1 MWLKMTNDKKKGHEW
16 ESQWKRLCQ
25 SKQESER
32 KRKKHPQMI
41 THDLLSIIRKEIHLI
56 NEESHSKQSSIIKL
70 VEISNK
76 KNKKYNWLFSYD
88 HNDSGTERQ
97 QIQVV
102 FVLHIEC
109 VLFTFRIELLLLLL
123 LLYERR

>member
-1 MWLKMTNDKKKGHEW
+1 
-16 ESQWKRLCQ
+16 
-25 SKQESER
+25 
-32 KRKKHPQMI
+32 MI